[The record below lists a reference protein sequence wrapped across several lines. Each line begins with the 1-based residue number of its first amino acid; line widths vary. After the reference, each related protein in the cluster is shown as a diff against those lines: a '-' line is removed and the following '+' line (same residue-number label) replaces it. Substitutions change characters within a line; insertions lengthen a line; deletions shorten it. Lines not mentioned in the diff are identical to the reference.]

1 MADDVTQD
9 IDDVTQDINS
19 DMPSDM
25 PLYDGAPTEA
35 PDAGAALTTLFAS
48 AQEYPHLDQHLDTHL
63 QLAIDPSLG
72 EAADAARAA
81 GAGAEAEGSTT
92 NDTPTGATPGRPGID
107 PDASGAD
114 AVTSGGDAIAAD
126 QGAEGGRGT
135 QDVNPDAPPAKRKAT
150 SRANMLTRGGACEF
164 CKRRKLKC
172 TAEQPQCQQCK
183 RSGRE
188 CVYSQKKQ
196 RSRVRVL
203 EDRLQELERRL
214 DDERQANDESPAS
227 GQRQAG
233 PESAGTSGPVAVF
246 SAEGVYISPESN
258 VTPSTGVD
266 MFFGL
271 GELGTLSDPFFKRSE
286 PDLMTLADAAAA
298 DTDRTVAA
306 APWEGMTPRE
316 VAIELVKAVVE
327 NHKGV
332 GEKIMA
338 HL

>member
-1 MADDVTQD
+1 MADDVA
-9 IDDVTQDINS
+9 QDINS

-25 PLYDGAPTEA
+25 PLYDGEPTEA

-81 GAGAEAEGSTT
+81 GAGVEAEGSTT

-107 PDASGAD
+107 PDASGAE
-114 AVTSGGDAIAAD
+114 AVTSGGDTIAAD
-126 QGAEGGRGT
+126 QGAEGGDGGT

-233 PESAGTSGPVAVF
+233 PESAGTSGPAAVF